1 MEDNKLFHKC
11 VYRQLDQE
19 RKRLKTH
26 SPLLLTLKNV
36 VEKKKILEDINYL
49 SKFCHAESLKI
60 FHSIL
65 NKYFRKKLHF
75 KLKDNIA
82 RI

>member
-11 VYRQLDQE
+11 VYRQLDQGQ
-19 RKRLKTH
+19 KWLKNH
-26 SPLLLTLKNV
+26 SLLFLALKNV

-65 NKYFRKKLHF
+65 NKYFRKELHF
-75 KLKDNIA
+75 KLKDNTA
-82 RI
+82 RT